1 MAKAWLFE
9 GTQREGVFVIS
20 FEWRIGCNRAHHSDN
35 SFFIGVCD
43 VTETQDVFIC
53 QYGGTQFWSIFAD
66 GWKNWRE
73 KYRIMR
79 TLFVV

>member
-1 MAKAWLFE
+1 MQQQATVSHKKSNMGE
-9 GTQREGVFVIS
+9 
-20 FEWRIGCNRAHHSDN
+20 NN
-35 SFFIGVCD
+35 
-43 VTETQDVFIC
+43 
-53 QYGGTQFWSIFAD
+53 GGTQFWSIFAD